1 MENTSPD
8 AFAVPEGHKSGY
20 VALVGRPNA
29 GKSTLMN
36 ALVGR
41 KLSIVTNKP
50 QTTRHRIL
58 GLLSHDDY
66 QVVLLDTPGVLE
78 PKYGLQKRMMDTV
91 GQSLDEADLVLFL
104 ADVTKPI
111 DEVTLARLAGRP
123 TVLVLTKIDLVEQ
136 AEAMAKAE
144 AYAAVFPFEEVVPIS
159 ATEGFNLERV
169 VQVILDRMPDGPPF
183 YPKDQISE
191 HPERFFVA
199 EIVREKIFQHFR
211 EEIPYATTVNIV
223 QYVERVPP
231 EKDLID
237 AEIVVERDTQKGIL
251 IGKGGVALKRIGT
264 QARRD
269 IEDFL
274 ERPVFLRLFVKV
286 RDDWRNRDTFLDS
299 YGY

>member
-1 MENTSPD
+1 MENTSSD

-50 QTTRHRIL
+50 QTTRHRVL
-58 GLLSHDDY
+58 GLLSTDDY
-66 QVVLLDTPGVLE
+66 QVVLLDTPGVLD
-78 PKYGLQKRMMDTV
+78 PRYGLQKRMMDVV
-91 GQSLDEADLVLFL
+91 GQTLAEADVVLLL
-104 ADVTKPI
+104 ADATRPV
-111 DEVTLARLAGRP
+111 DTLTLELLVGRP
-123 TVLVLTKIDLVEQ
+123 TILVLTKIDLVEQ
-136 AEAMAKAE
+136 EEAMAKAE
-144 AYAAVFPFEEVVPIS
+144 AYAGAFPFEAVVPVS
-159 ATEGFNLERV
+159 ATEGFNLERLV
-169 VQVILDRMPDGPPF
+169 AEILERMPDGPPF
-183 YPKDQISE
+183 FPKDQISE

-264 QARRD
+264 LARRD
-269 IEDFL
+269 IETFL
-274 ERPVFLRLFVKV
+274 DRPVFLRLFVKV
-286 RDDWRNRDTFLDS
+286 RDDWRNRDTFLDA